1 MKKILLLIGFL
12 AFLSPLKVSA
22 ASNTVDDQANL
33 LTPEERTE
41 LSNQADAI
49 NQKIKGEVFILTT
62 DTNSEEPR
70 KFADDQLRARIGND
84 HNGALLL
91 LDMNQ
96 REIYLSTSGNLI
108 DYINDKR
115 RDKLLDDVE
124 GAMRDG
130 DYYQA
135 SKNFLFNAQE
145 FVDDGVPGGAYR
157 IDEKTGKITRYKSIR
172 PIEFIIGF
180 VIIHQSLS
188 KLMKNSGVFM
198 YFLEFTL

>member
-1 MKKILLLIGFL
+1 M
-12 AFLSPLKVSA
+12 
-22 ASNTVDDQANL
+22 
-33 LTPEERTE
+33 
-41 LSNQADAI
+41 SNQADAI

-130 DYYQA
+130 DY
-135 SKNFLFNAQE
+135 
-145 FVDDGVPGGAYR
+145 
-157 IDEKTGKITRYKSIR
+157 
-172 PIEFIIGF
+172 
-180 VIIHQSLS
+180 
-188 KLMKNSGVFM
+188 
-198 YFLEFTL
+198 

>member
-1 MKKILLLIGFL
+1 MWGISYEKILLLIGFL

-84 HNGALLL
+84 HNGALLFIGYEPTRNL
-91 LDMNQ
+91 SLNF
-96 REIYLSTSGNLI
+96 RESDRL
-108 DYINDKR
+108 
-115 RDKLLDDVE
+115 
-124 GAMRDG
+124 
-130 DYYQA
+130 
-135 SKNFLFNAQE
+135 
-145 FVDDGVPGGAYR
+145 
-157 IDEKTGKITRYKSIR
+157 
-172 PIEFIIGF
+172 
-180 VIIHQSLS
+180 HQ
-188 KLMKNSGVFM
+188 
-198 YFLEFTL
+198 